1 MKKVVPCLLFVGLI
15 MTGCSNNEESTT
27 PPTDTT
33 SQTTSV
39 SKEQKADF
47 EYGKI
52 ITDKFELTYK
62 NSEIVKSPSEDGYG
76 LYITYSLKN
85 TSDNNI
91 TPIDIIN
98 DYVLFKQENE
108 TSEVDLDN
116 TYYSLDAFGST
127 DDVESYN
134 EQVDKEKSRSDELL
148 PDKTVDIIETYS
160 LDNLDFPVKMIAMY
174 EDKEIGIYE
183 IDLTELE
190 KPEETKSLANT
201 NNPNEDSSYNEGL
214 SDMPASWQEGEAEWE
229 KAKAEGWTAED
240 WEEAVR
246 ASENE
251 TYVVGSGQYEDSFNS
266 SQADQTTLPEGTSEN
281 ARRIYNEI
289 KSIQNREL
297 TSGEIQTLEAIEQGY
312 YE

>member
-39 SKEQKADF
+39 SEEQKADF

-52 ITDKFELTYK
+52 ITDEFELTYK

-134 EQVDKEKSRSDELL
+134 EQVDKENSRSDELL

-190 KPEETKSLANT
+190 KPKETKSLTNT
-201 NNPNEDSSYNEGL
+201 NNPNEDSSYDEGL

-229 KAKAEGWTAED
+229 KAKAEGWTAEG

-251 TYVVGSGQYEDSFNS
+251 TYVVGSGQYEDPFNG
-266 SQADQTTLPEGTSEN
+266 SQAEQTTLPEGTSEN

-289 KSIQNREL
+289 KSIQDREL

>member
-39 SKEQKADF
+39 SEEQKADF

-52 ITDKFELTYK
+52 ITDEFELTYK

-134 EQVDKEKSRSDELL
+134 EQVDKENFRSDELL

-190 KPEETKSLANT
+190 KPEETKSLDNT

-229 KAKAEGWTAED
+229 KAKAEGWTVED

-251 TYVVGSGQYEDSFNS
+251 TYVVGSGQYEDSFNG
-266 SQADQTTLPEGTSEN
+266 SQAEQTTLPEGTSEN

-289 KSIQNREL
+289 KSIQDRAL